1 VSTGLCH
8 DEVQAMKVKRQASVR
23 RYLWTAKKFYRLLD
37 RNFFLNRRVELI
49 EGVIY
54 EMAAQKNYHAISIKL
69 TDNVLSLAFG
79 PTYWVR
85 VQSSLDLTPYSVVDP
100 DLAVIAGTPRDNAT
114 IDNPTSALLVVE
126 VSETTLSQDR
136 RVKGSLYAKAG
147 IQDYWIVN
155 LKRRVLEVRRNP
167 GPDIKARFG
176 ASYQQCVILSPNDTI
191 SPLALPQA
199 QIKVADLL
207 P

>member
-1 VSTGLCH
+1 
-8 DEVQAMKVKRQASVR
+8 MKVKRQTDVR
-23 RYLWTAKKFYRLLD
+23 RYLWTAKKFYRLVD

-54 EMAAQKNYHAISIKL
+54 EMAAQKNYHAISISL
-69 TDNVLSLAFG
+69 THDVLRVVFG
-79 PTYWVR
+79 PACWVR
-85 VQSSLDLTPYSVVDP
+85 VQMSLDLTPYSVVDP
-100 DLAVIAGTPRDNAT
+100 DLAVIAGSLRDNAT
-114 IDNPTSALLVVE
+114 INNPTSALLIVE
-126 VSETTLSQDR
+126 VSETTLYQDR
-136 RVKGSLYAKAG
+136 RIKGSLYAKAG

-167 GPDIKARFG
+167 GPDSKARFG
-176 ASYQQCVILSPNDTI
+176 ASYQQRMILSPNDAV

>member
-1 VSTGLCH
+1 MTVKH
-8 DEVQAMKVKRQASVR
+8 QAGVR
-23 RYLWTAKKFYRLLD
+23 RYLWTAKKFYRLVERNVFLD
-37 RNFFLNRRVELI
+37 KRVELI

-54 EMAAQKNYHAISIKL
+54 EMAAQKNFHAISISL
-69 TDNVLSLAFG
+69 THEALRAAFG
-79 PTYWVR
+79 LAYWVR

-114 IDNPTSALLVVE
+114 IDNPTSALLIVE

-136 RVKGSLYAKAG
+136 RIKGSLYAKVG

-155 LKRRVLEVRRNP
+155 LKRRVLEVRRSP
-167 GPDIKARFG
+167 APDNTARFG
-176 ASYQQCVILSPNDTI
+176 ASYQQCVILSPGDTVN
-191 SPLALPQA
+191 PLALPQA